1 MSRFTVFLIAAVI
14 FVVLSFLHLE
24 KQVFDHVFKKSRSK
38 VQLEQQNS
46 SIPLEAALSPLS
58 SNAAEA
64 KHPAPSVRLMDNGN
78 KSCWMTNAPS
88 GGDGW
93 GSQWQH
99 ISAAIVIAAK
109 MGFNFAYT
117 PMTKLEH
124 LADPYDREKILE
136 MEVFAGLSSFRSI
149 EEVDAGIPSHR
160 INEAHEA
167 VCNGPVLYRI
177 IEPKVVL
184 DRNPNWWVE
193 NHGLLRQ
200 IYFSTPKPD
209 LSNIFSE
216 NQTNVVAFQRRFNK
230 LWDNRCSFLPNEYFT
245 QVMAKVRTKHP
256 NAAFHV
262 VSQPNMMQPFPNNP
276 GVFSGSECKSLSDE
290 QFEDF
295 EAFGNT
301 SVHLNLSVPMA
312 VHMMVMADVLI
323 TSQSSFSYAA
333 SFYNAGLVYAIRFW
347 HASLPSWTSCSYSF
361 ESVTATC

>member
-1 MSRFTVFLIAAVI
+1 
-14 FVVLSFLHLE
+14 
-24 KQVFDHVFKKSRSK
+24 
-38 VQLEQQNS
+38 
-46 SIPLEAALSPLS
+46 
-58 SNAAEA
+58 
-64 KHPAPSVRLMDNGN
+64 
-78 KSCWMTNAPS
+78 MTNAPS

-124 LADPYDREKILE
+124 LVDPHDLEKILE
-136 MEVFAGLSSFRSI
+136 MEVFAGFSSFRSI
-149 EEVDAGIPSHR
+149 RDVDARIPSHN

-177 IEPKVVL
+177 IEPKGVL

-209 LSNIFSE
+209 LSNIFPA

-230 LWDNRCSFLPNEYFT
+230 LWDNRCTSFHPNEYFT
-245 QVMAKVRTKHP
+245 QVMTMVRTKHP
-256 NAAFHV
+256 NATFHV
-262 VSQPNMMQPFPNNP
+262 VSQANMMQPFPNVP
-276 GVFSGSECKSLSDE
+276 GSGSGSECKSLSNE

-295 EAFGNT
+295 EVFGKT
-301 SVHLNLSVPMA
+301 SLHLNSSVPMA

-333 SFYNAGLVYAIRFW
+333 SLYNAGLVYAIQFW
-347 HASLPSWTSCSYSF
+347 HAALPSWTSCSYSF
-361 ESVTATC
+361 ESATATC